1 MNHQIE
7 NQLRQEFLRA
17 VGICINQY
25 GYRPTRFLQMLE
37 NQGPV
42 NTAIQLVME
51 PTYHEGFTKLWEL
64 NRLDLTVEAIIRH
77 HPYNQLFPQEVID
90 KARQKLE
97 ELGYNEI

>member
-1 MNHQIE
+1 MNHHQIE
-7 NQLRQEFLRA
+7 NLLRQEFLRA

-51 PTYHEGFTKLWEL
+51 PTYHEGFTRLWEL
-64 NRLDLTVEAIIRH
+64 NRLDLTVEAIIRRN
-77 HPYNQLFPQEVID
+77 PYNQLFVQEVLD
-90 KARQKLE
+90 RSRNKLE
-97 ELGYNEI
+97 EFRI